1 MQAEVKGTTL
11 PLLEMILE
19 AGESVISTHG
29 ELSWMSANVQLTQTA
44 STGGEKGLMSGLK
57 RAVGGGG
64 IFLTKYEA
72 QGGQGMVAFGSKLPG
87 RIFEIAIAPGQ
98 GYLVHKHGW
107 LCGTEGIVPTVGLQ
121 QTLRGGLD
129 GGDGFILQ
137 RLEGQGRAWIEL
149 SGEVTNYELAAG
161 QTLLVHPGH
170 VGLFEDRVSF
180 TITRLSGIKNIAFG
194 GDGYHLVALTGPGN
208 IWLQTMPIP
217 VLAAAIAPYLSR
229 DDHHDD
235 HHGVADAGVGGVL
248 GGIIGKNL

>member
-1 MQAEVKGTTL
+1 VKGTTL
-11 PLLEMILE
+11 PLLEVILE

-29 ELSWMSANVQLTQTA
+29 ELSWMSANVQLTQSA

-72 QGGQGMVAFGSKLPG
+72 QGGQGMVAFGAKLPG
-87 RIFEIAIAPGQ
+87 RIFEIAIAQGQ
-98 GYLVHKHGW
+98 GYLVHRHGW

-194 GDGYHLVALTGPGN
+194 DDGYHLVALTGPGN
-208 IWLQTMPIP
+208 IWLQTMPLP
-217 VLAAAIAPYLSR
+217 VLAAAIAPYLSQ
-229 DDHHDD
+229 DD
-235 HHGVADAGVGGVL
+235 HHGAADAGVGGVL